1 MAVAFGAALGSG
13 PERRAHQRGSATMS
27 DRPRL
32 AAASRFVTGKAVA
45 RLRREGRLPAVVYG
59 HGTASE
65 SVSLDAHEFE
75 LLRRR
80 SGASTLVDLAV
91 DGGKAR
97 PVLVHGIQVHPV
109 NRRPIHVDLFA
120 VRMTEEL
127 TVEVPLVGMGTAPAA
142 EAGGTLVHPVSSV
155 KVRALPANLPD
166 SIQYDLSALV
176 SYDATI
182 TAADLVAPAGTTIQA
197 DPADVIARVLAP
209 RIEEEVA
216 PAAEAAGVAEGEAA
230 TEAEGTPAEE
240 TAEG

>member
-1 MAVAFGAALGSG
+1 
-13 PERRAHQRGSATMS
+13 MS

-32 AAASRFVTGKAVA
+32 AAASRSVTGKAVA

-65 SVSLDAHEFE
+65 PVTLDAHEFE

-80 SGASTLVDLAV
+80 TGASTLVDLAV
-91 DGGKAR
+91 DEGKTR
-97 PVLVHGIQVHPV
+97 PVLVHGVQFHPV
-109 NRRPIHVDLFA
+109 NRRPLHVDLFA

-127 TVEVPLVGMGTAPAA
+127 TVEVSLIGTGTAPAA
-142 EAGGTLVHPVSSV
+142 ESGGTLVHPVSSV
-155 KVRALPANLPD
+155 KVRALPGNLPE
-166 SIQYDLSALV
+166 SIHYDLAALD

-182 TAADLVAPAGTTIQA
+182 TVADLVAPEGVTIQA

-216 PAAEAAGVAEGEAA
+216 PTAEAAAAEAETAA
-230 TEAEGTPAEE
+230 EAEGGAAAEPA
-240 TAEG
+240 AEG